1 MPESIAP
8 ALPGTG
14 GRRRAWRAAVLHKH
28 ALFRDLIA
36 HELCELAPA
45 EIAVETTD
53 PEDALACVATQQL
66 DALIVESGDGAV
78 PRRVVLDLFRRAAGD
93 APGIT
98 VIAAN
103 LATSEVEVLQ
113 DTITRSTHLASVR
126 ALVREVAG

>member
-1 MPESIAP
+1 MPDLSAP
-8 ALPGTG
+8 ALSGAAL
-14 GRRRAWRAAVLHKH
+14 GRRGRRAAILHKH

-36 HELCELAPA
+36 HELCDLAPA
-45 EIAVETTD
+45 EIAIDTTD

-66 DALIVESGDGAV
+66 DTLIVESGDGAV
-78 PRRVVLDLFRRAAGD
+78 PREAVLDLFRRAAGA
-93 APGIT
+93 APGVI